1 MTNTLSFPGLGI
13 TIELNRV
20 AFSIGDF
27 PIYWY
32 GITFALAF
40 LVGVAYFYRHSR
52 QVGIHPDDGFDI
64 LLCAVVGGVIGAR
77 AYYVIFQWDAMYKD
91 DPMKIF
97 AFREGGL
104 AIYGGV
110 IGAILVGALVSWLKK
125 VPLIPMLDVCLP
137 ALLMGQGIG
146 RWGNFFNIEAFGSN
160 TTLPWGMTSPVI
172 EEYLSRPSVVE
183 ELAKLGQ
190 TVDPTLPVHPTF
202 FYEFVWNTLG
212 FLLLAY
218 VLTPRR
224 KYDGQVAL
232 GYMAWY
238 GLGRFFIEQLRTDS
252 LVTET
257 PWGVIRVS
265 QWLGMALFLLSAV
278 LLIVFHFRAGKEDS
292 PSWLRLYV
300 NTEESAL
307 AMAKADRAAK
317 GIKDVPEDTPEQRAE
332 DEPEE
337 NGEQDSS
344 VKDETDISE
353 GGEQISQQEGEENAE
368 EVSQSTQEEPKE

>member
-13 TIELNRV
+13 TVELNRV

-172 EEYLSRPSVVE
+172 EEYLSRPVWWRNWPSW
-183 ELAKLGQ
+183 AKQ
-190 TVDPTLPVHPTF
+190 
-202 FYEFVWNTLG
+202 W
-212 FLLLAY
+212 
-218 VLTPRR
+218 
-224 KYDGQVAL
+224 
-232 GYMAWY
+232 
-238 GLGRFFIEQLRTDS
+238 ILRCRSTQPSFMS
-252 LVTET
+252 LCGT
-257 PWGVIRVS
+257 PWAFCC
-265 QWLGMALFLLSAV
+265 WLMFSHPGGSTTV
-278 LLIVFHFRAGKEDS
+278 RWHWDTWPGTVWAG
-292 PSWLRLYV
+292 
-300 NTEESAL
+300 
-307 AMAKADRAAK
+307 
-317 GIKDVPEDTPEQRAE
+317 
-332 DEPEE
+332 
-337 NGEQDSS
+337 SS
-344 VKDETDISE
+344 SNSCAPTVW
-353 GGEQISQQEGEENAE
+353 
-368 EVSQSTQEEPKE
+368 

>member
-1 MTNTLSFPGLGI
+1 
-13 TIELNRV
+13 
-20 AFSIGDF
+20 
-27 PIYWY
+27 
-32 GITFALAF
+32 
-40 LVGVAYFYRHSR
+40 
-52 QVGIHPDDGFDI
+52 
-64 LLCAVVGGVIGAR
+64 
-77 AYYVIFQWDAMYKD
+77 
-91 DPMKIF
+91 
-97 AFREGGL
+97 
-104 AIYGGV
+104 
-110 IGAILVGALVSWLKK
+110 
-125 VPLIPMLDVCLP
+125 
-137 ALLMGQGIG
+137 
-146 RWGNFFNIEAFGSN
+146 
-160 TTLPWGMTSPVI
+160 
-172 EEYLSRPSVVE
+172 
-183 ELAKLGQ
+183 
-190 TVDPTLPVHPTF
+190 
-202 FYEFVWNTLG
+202 
-212 FLLLAY
+212 
-218 VLTPRR
+218 
-224 KYDGQVAL
+224 
-232 GYMAWY
+232 MAWY